1 MFEGVELPHGVSA
14 SIDAAL
20 RGIERL
26 VSPPEMLVRA
36 ISQLRVDAVLLT
48 TRCTLGGY
56 EADVIKMARE
66 LGIPSTLLVWSWD
79 NLSSKA
85 VLHEHPDHVFVWNEL
100 QAREAI
106 ELHGVP
112 AARVEVVGAPNFDR
126 FFRQIETLESSSRK
140 NGRMTIVYVGS
151 SKNVAP
157 DEPAIFARWLAAVRS
172 AADQVVR
179 DARIRVRPYPGGRPW
194 RTWLPPDDP
203 LVSPERWAKEERER
217 LAPLLVDADVVVALN
232 TSAEIEA
239 AIAGRPVVTFRAR
252 ADAPG
257 QEGSHHFRYLLEDA
271 GGFVLDSPDLDEH
284 IRVL

>member
-1 MFEGVELPHGVSA
+1 MALLDTGFELVFSGRQVDQLRIPAEITSRRSVEIVQLPLGRGEHGQESERLFRALRDGLRFFDEELADATWARGRALRRLLKLAGHPDWEHAPSVFEGVELPHGVSA

-56 EADVIKMARE
+56 EADVIKTARE

-126 FFRQIETLESSSRK
+126 FFRQIETLESSSR
-140 NGRMTIVYVGS
+140 RT
-151 SKNVAP
+151 
-157 DEPAIFARWLAAVRS
+157 
-172 AADQVVR
+172 
-179 DARIRVRPYPGGRPW
+179 GG
-194 RTWLPPDDP
+194 
-203 LVSPERWAKEERER
+203 
-217 LAPLLVDADVVVALN
+217 
-232 TSAEIEA
+232 
-239 AIAGRPVVTFRAR
+239 
-252 ADAPG
+252 
-257 QEGSHHFRYLLEDA
+257 
-271 GGFVLDSPDLDEH
+271 
-284 IRVL
+284 